1 MGILNIVL
9 FVVFLEF
16 AILFGIMIAV
26 YIIYML
32 DMAIDVMKK
41 LLNKPKQVKV
51 KQPTNREKKSSL
63 LKKKIIN
70 EGTIVSTKTP
80 QELRDEDD
88 QPLTSDI
95 FNG

>member
-1 MGILNIVL
+1 MGILNIIL

-26 YIIYML
+26 YAIYML
-32 DMAIDVMKK
+32 DMAIDVMRK
-41 LLNKPKQVKV
+41 LLNKPKQIKI
-51 KQPTNREKKSSL
+51 KQAVNKEKKSSP

-70 EGTIVSTKTP
+70 EGAIVRTKTP

>member
-9 FVVFLEF
+9 FVVFSEF

-70 EGTIVSTKTP
+70 EGTIVNTKTP

>member
-41 LLNKPKQVKV
+41 LLNKPKQVKSKTV
-51 KQPTNREKKSSL
+51 NKEKKATL
-63 LKKKIIN
+63 FKKKITN
-70 EGTIVSTKTP
+70 EGAIVRTKTP

>member
-1 MGILNIVL
+1 MGILNIIL
-9 FVVFLEF
+9 FVMFLEF

-41 LLNKPKQVKV
+41 LLNKPKQVKI
-51 KQPTNREKKSSL
+51 KTINKEKKPSL

-70 EGTIVSTKTP
+70 EGTIVNTKTP

>member
-1 MGILNIVL
+1 MGILNIIL
-9 FVVFLEF
+9 FVMFLEF

-26 YIIYML
+26 YAIYML
-32 DMAIDVMKK
+32 DMAIDVMRK
-41 LLNKPKQVKV
+41 LLNKPKQVKS
-51 KQPTNREKKSSL
+51 KPINKEKKPTL
-63 LKKKIIN
+63 FKKKIIN
-70 EGTIVSTKTP
+70 EGAIVQTKTP

>member
-9 FVVFLEF
+9 FVVFSEF

-41 LLNKPKQVKV
+41 LLNKPKQVKI
-51 KQPTNREKKSSL
+51 KTINKEKKPSL

-70 EGTIVSTKTP
+70 EGTIVNTKTP

>member
-1 MGILNIVL
+1 MGILNIIL
-9 FVVFLEF
+9 FVMFLEF

-26 YIIYML
+26 YAIYML
-32 DMAIDVMKK
+32 DMAIDVMRK
-41 LLNKPKQVKV
+41 LLNKPKQIKI
-51 KQPTNREKKSSL
+51 KQAVNKEKKPSL
-63 LKKKIIN
+63 PKKKIIN